1 MPIEKRTFEKGMDTD
16 LAESLL
22 SSGMYRYALNIRN
35 GNSEKGA
42 VGVITN
48 AEGNRLP
55 GSQTLPSGNNKVIGA
70 YDDDVNNRV
79 IFIVFNDAGNNRIF
93 AYDYS
98 LNEYQTIIQD
108 SGNVLDLNVNYLV
121 TSINVVD
128 ANDTS
133 YLLFTDNWGEPK
145 NINIDQ
151 ALRTYDTIQS
161 GSVYK
166 YRKFFGDFD
175 TVSPTNVG
183 AGDVYSR
190 DILITADNGSP
201 VAITRYYRAKNSTAQ
216 NPTSS
221 TTSVVPQSDWE
232 FCPAGYI
239 YGNLSSE
246 SFTNI
251 VKPPRE
257 EPIVNYTSNGNK
269 YNYLFGNLYQFK
281 LKFVKSDGRESSW
294 SPISLFQNPNYPSDG
309 ELDLVSF
316 SSITKLYNTIR
327 VDVPLPDPTIYKTVK
342 VAIRR
347 AMNDKNPGDWQ
358 LAGTIDCVDISS
370 NLGYEVGTVAD
381 KLTTPFNFD
390 ATQALMPL
398 DTNDAT
404 QLMSWIPRRAK
415 AQSITSRN
423 RILYSNFTEGLP
435 YTLNGENSIT
445 ENPPFVKFAERD
457 NPFRNVL
464 SGQLDVFEID
474 STGTISATSITAASY
489 PNGDGSLFNPIIAKD
504 FSAIPI
510 GIPVAYP
517 YQPVSSG
524 QGLAFKFPSSVD
536 VGDSIK
542 ITFAIDYSMYGGSSY
557 GLEDPS
563 IYNPLNYDG
572 DNNIAPNLG
581 AQSITVGFAAETTTV
596 SDLLDLF
603 VSRIN
608 SNQILR
614 VNSFGGIEW
623 DYQLCTASSANS
635 GGNEY
640 LLIKQT
646 DQSVETVQG
655 YDGTGSLTN
664 VYLAL
669 LPFFKNYPSSIQGIT
684 TTPVQTF
691 KRGTSH
697 TFGIVYSDDNGR
709 LSTVIEHPNFTEQN
723 PWWVDDDYFISQNYN
738 QVGQRYAKINLAHDA
753 PSWATRYHIV
763 KSINNGIRNYIYFP
777 LSKADVLAKMINST
791 SESDTLIGR
800 YFLRGYIKPE
810 FTVAAAALNESA
822 DSLGSQ
828 ELLYIPLNALQSS
841 QYGYTNLS
849 STNLA
854 YDFTPGDR
862 LRFAYTIATASS
874 KPTTLS
880 NYFPTQGDAEIIG
893 YNSDVNCIVVRVND
907 LPDTLV
913 GTGEI
918 FDAANQ
924 DGVLNEDVMG
934 LMCEIYSPINT
945 TENSFY
951 YEMFTDAVYESSG
964 RYFHRANIH
973 DQSSASAAR
982 IFLYNGDSFL
992 KSRTY
997 IWDYSELT
1005 PANTEST
1012 TYFVEDPNYY
1022 DKVESKS
1029 WGAGRPNRSIR
1040 STSQDKDITGFLGEV
1055 TRPTTIRY
1063 SEPFLPE
1070 QGYNGLGTI
1079 HDINFKDANGAL
1091 RAIQHMY
1098 TDGSKTFIFHEN
1110 DTGYVESDRAVTT
1123 TLDGSNITIGANTPI
1138 SDVMYYGAAAGI
1150 GRNPESFAANNYRKY
1165 FVDITRG
1172 QVCRLSQDGIT
1183 PISQQGMNKYFK
1195 KVFREMLESPQTSNA
1210 FGAYDRRTDEY
1221 TLCMQ
1226 WNTEVIGTANF
1237 PANTSYD
1244 TVTKKLTFTIADTS
1258 IYNIYVGQFITLSIP
1273 RQDNFDGTY
1282 TWTSF
1287 TDEFVISNLTS
1298 TEITLQM
1305 PLILKYNDLD
1315 NQLGIFF
1322 GGVLD
1327 PTKPGNATASIFPTT
1342 TQTITYNENLNAW
1355 TSFHSFDA
1363 EFLSSAGL
1371 EFVSFRGGNLYIHD
1385 DYSNPQSYYG
1395 VDYPAY
1401 IDVISNMGA
1410 DQVKI
1415 WKTAALKATTV
1426 GTEVDEADFIIPIS
1440 AIDTTAAIEPV
1451 DGGVVDS
1458 RGKISTGTTF
1468 VLKEGQLYSEYM
1480 RTGTGTSYSD
1490 FIEGDKVRGYWVYT
1504 RFKINSGINKIYK
1517 IISASFDFLMSNY
1530 TR

>member
-1 MPIEKRTFEKGMDTD
+1 MPIEKRTFEKGMNTD

-35 GNSEKGA
+35 GNSERGA

-55 GSQTLPSGNNKVIGA
+55 GSQTLPSGDNKVIGA

-108 SGNVLDLNVNYLV
+108 SGNVLDLNANYLV

-190 DILITADNGSP
+190 DIFITADNGSP
-201 VAITRYYRAKNSTAQ
+201 VPITRYYRAKNSTAQ

-221 TTSVVPQSDWE
+221 TLSIVPQSNWE

-257 EPIVNYTSNGNK
+257 EPIINYTSNGNK
-269 YNYLFGNLYQFK
+269 YNYLYQNLYQFK

-294 SPISLFQNPNYPSDG
+294 SPVTLFKNPEYPSDG
-309 ELDLVSF
+309 ELDLVAV
-316 SSITKLYNTIR
+316 SSISKLYNNLR
-327 VDVPLPDPTIYKTVK
+327 VNVPLPDPTIYKTVK

-358 LAGTIDCVDISS
+358 LAGTIDCVNISS

-390 ATQALMPL
+390 GTQALMPL

-435 YTLNGENSIT
+435 YELNGENSIT
-445 ENPPFVKFAERD
+445 ENAPIVKFFERE
-457 NPFRNVL
+457 NPFRNVTTA
-464 SGQLDVFEID
+464 GLDVYEVT
-474 STGTISATSITAASY
+474 SAGTISATSITAAAY
-489 PNGDGSLFNPIIAKD
+489 PNGDGSLFDPTIA
-504 FSAIPI
+504 
-510 GIPVAYP
+510 PVALGGSSP
-517 YQPVSSG
+517 SQFPTTSG
-524 QGLAFKFPSSVD
+524 QGLAFKFPASVE
-536 VGDSIK
+536 VGDSVK
-542 ITFAIDYSMYGGSSY
+542 VVFAIGYTYHGGSLY
-557 GLEDPS
+557 GLVDPS
-563 IYNPLNYDG
+563 IHNPARDK
-572 DNNIAPNLG
+572 NL
-581 AQSITVGFAAETTTV
+581 ASMKTLTVGFAAETTTV

-603 VSRIN
+603 VNRIN
-608 SNQILR
+608 NNQQLR
-614 VNSFGGIEW
+614 VDNFGNIEW
-623 DYQLCTASSANS
+623 DYQVCEAVSAAS
-635 GGNEY
+635 GGSKY
-640 LLIKQT
+640 LIIKPS
-646 DQSVETVQG
+646 DRVAEVVQG
-655 YDGTGSLTN
+655 YTGGGGLTN
-664 VYLAL
+664 VNIILEPY
-669 LPFFKNYPSSIQGIT
+669 FRYYPASIQGIAT
-684 TTPVQTF
+684 SPTQSF

-723 PWWVDDDYFISQNYN
+723 PWWIDEQYFDSQTYN
-738 QVGQRYAKINLAHDA
+738 QIGQRYANIYLSHDA

-763 KSINNGIRNYIYFP
+763 KTTNNGIRNYVSFP
-777 LSKADVLAKMINST
+777 LSVSDKLATIAASTGETNPFINKFF
-791 SESDTLIGR
+791 I
-800 YFLRGYIKPE
+800 RGYVKPE
-810 FTVAAAALNESA
+810 FSVAASALSKSA
-822 DSLGSQ
+822 DSIGTQ

-841 QYGYTNLS
+841 QYGYSNIS
-849 STNLA
+849 STNTA

-862 LRFAYTIATASS
+862 IRFCYTIVSASS
-874 KPTTLS
+874 KPTAS
-880 NYFPTQGDAEIIG
+880 GNYFSADADAEIIG
-893 YNSDVNCIVVRVND
+893 YSADVNAIVIRIND
-907 LPDTLV
+907 LPDSLT
-913 GTGEI
+913 GSGEI
-918 FDAANQ
+918 FQA
-924 DGVLNEDVMG
+924 GNENASVNDNVAG
-934 LMCEIYSPINT
+934 LLCEIYSPIT
-945 TENSFY
+945 TIENSFY

-982 IFLYNGDSFL
+982 ISLYNGDSFL
-992 KSRTY
+992 KARTY
-997 IWDYSELT
+997 TWLYSEVT
-1005 PANTEST
+1005 SANSKAI

-1022 DKVESKS
+1022 DKVESET

-1040 STSQDKDITGFLGEV
+1040 STSQDEDITGFLGEV
-1055 TRPTTIRY
+1055 KRPTTIRY

-1183 PISQQGMNKYFK
+1183 PISEQGMNKYFK
-1195 KVFREMLESPQTSNA
+1195 KVFREMIESPQTSNA

-1237 PANTSYD
+1237 PANTSYN

-1287 TDEFVISNLTS
+1287 RDEFVISNLTS

-1305 PLILKYNDLD
+1305 PLILKYNDLHD
-1315 NQLGIFF
+1315 QLGIFF

-1342 TQTITYNENLNAW
+1342 TQTITYNENLKAW

-1415 WKTAALKATTV
+1415 WKTAALKATT
-1426 GTEVDEADFIIPIS
+1426 EDAELDETDFLI
-1440 AIDTTAAIEPV
+1440 AIDTV
-1451 DGGVVDS
+1451 DTTGTDESIPGGVQDS

-1517 IISASFDFLMSNY
+1517 ILSASFDFLMSNY

>member
-1 MPIEKRTFEKGMDTD
+1 MPIEKRTFEKGMNTD

-35 GNSEKGA
+35 GNNERGA

-55 GSQTLPSGNNKVIGA
+55 GSQTLPSGDNKVIGA

-98 LNEYQTIIQD
+98 LNEYQTIIRD
-108 SGNVLDLNVNYLV
+108 SGNVLDLNANYLV

-151 ALRTYDTIQS
+151 ALRTYDTIES
-161 GSVYK
+161 GGVYK
-166 YRKFFGDFD
+166 YKKFFGDYD

-257 EPIVNYTSNGNK
+257 EPITNYTSNGGN
-269 YNYLFGNLYQFK
+269 YNYLVGSIYQFK

-294 SPISLFQNPNYPSDG
+294 SPISLFKSSEYPSDG
-309 ELDLVSF
+309 ELDLVSV
-316 SSITKLYNTIR
+316 SNISNINNTIR

-342 VAIRR
+342 VAIRK
-347 AMNDKNPGDWQ
+347 AMNDKNPGDWK
-358 LAGTIDCVDISS
+358 LAGTIDCVDIST

-390 ATQALMPL
+390 GTQALMPL

-435 YTLNGENSIT
+435 YELNGENSIT
-445 ENPPFVKFAERD
+445 ENAPVVKFYERS
-457 NPFRNVL
+457 NPYSVIG
-464 SGQLDVFEID
+464 SIDVYEVT
-474 STGTISATSITAASY
+474 SSGTISATSITAASY
-489 PNGDGSLFNPIIAKD
+489 PNGDGSIFDPPIA
-504 FSAIPI
+504 
-510 GIPVAYP
+510 PVAL
-517 YQPVSSG
+517 PVFSPSQLPTTSG
-524 QGLAFKFPSSVD
+524 QGLAFKFPASVE
-536 VGDSIK
+536 VGDSVK
-542 ITFAIDYSMYGGSSY
+542 ISFSISYVYHGGSPAA
-557 GLEDPS
+557 LLDPR
-563 IYNPLNYDG
+563 IYNAARDG
-572 DNNIAPNLG
+572 YLTGNKSMN
-581 AQSITVGFAAETTTV
+581 VGFISETLTV
-596 SDLLDLF
+596 SDLLDSF
-603 VSRIN
+603 VDRIN
-608 SNQILR
+608 NNQQLR
-614 VNSFGGIEW
+614 IDNLGNLEW
-623 DYQLCTASSANS
+623 DYQLCEAVSAAS
-635 GGNEY
+635 GGSEY
-640 LLIKQT
+640 LIIRPSNRVLQVV
-646 DQSVETVQG
+646 SGV
-655 YDGTGSLTN
+655 TGGGG
-664 VYLAL
+664 LADFNIIL
-669 LPFFKNYPSSIQGIT
+669 EPFFRKYPVASQGIAQS
-684 TTPVQTF
+684 PIQSF

-709 LSTVIEHPNFTEQN
+709 LSTVIEHPNFTVNN
-723 PWWVDDDYFISQNYN
+723 PWWIDPDYFDN
-738 QVGQRYAKINLAHDA
+738 QTYDQIGQRYAEIYLSHDA

-763 KSINNGIRNYIYFP
+763 KTTNNGIRNYVSFP
-777 LSKADVLAKMINST
+777 LSV
-791 SESDTLIGR
+791 SDTLARIAASTGETNP
-800 YFLRGYIKPE
+800 FINKFFIRGYVKPE
-810 FTVAAAALNESA
+810 FSIAASALTKSS
-822 DSLGSQ
+822 DLIGTQ
-828 ELLYIPLNALQSS
+828 ELLYIPLNSLQSS
-841 QYGYTNLS
+841 QFGYSNIS
-849 STNLA
+849 STNTA

-862 LRFAYTIATASS
+862 LRFAYTIVSASS
-874 KPTTLS
+874 KPTAS
-880 NYFPTQGDAEIIG
+880 GNYFSADADAEIIG
-893 YNSDVNCIVVRVND
+893 YNADVNAIVIRIND
-907 LPDTLV
+907 LPSSLT

-918 FDAANQ
+918 FDAANEN
-924 DGVLNEDVMG
+924 GSVNHNVSG
-934 LMCEIYSPINT
+934 LLCEIYSPITT

-964 RYFHRANIH
+964 RYFHRSNATY
-973 DQSSASAAR
+973 DQSSASAAT
-982 IFLYNGDSFL
+982 ISLYNGDSFL
-992 KSRTY
+992 KARTY
-997 IWDYSELT
+997 IWKYDEAGGNSESITYYLED
-1005 PANTEST
+1005 ANH
-1012 TYFVEDPNYY
+1012 Y
-1022 DKVESKS
+1022 DKVESKT

-1040 STSQDKDITGFLGEV
+1040 STSQDEDITGFLGEV
-1055 TRPTTIRY
+1055 KRPTTIRY
-1063 SEPFLPE
+1063 SEPFSPE

-1183 PISQQGMNKYFK
+1183 PISEQGMNKYFK
-1195 KVFREMLESPQTSNA
+1195 KVFREMMESPQTSNA

-1244 TVTKKLTFTIADTS
+1244 TLTRELTFTIGDTS
-1258 IYNIYVGQFITLSIP
+1258 IYNVYVSQFITLSIP

-1282 TWTSF
+1282 TWASF
-1287 TDEFVISNLTS
+1287 SDEFAITNLTS
-1298 TEITLQM
+1298 TEITIGL
-1305 PLILKYNDLD
+1305 PPSGYADLHD
-1315 NQLGIFF
+1315 QLGIFF

-1327 PTKPGNATASIFPTT
+1327 PKKPSNATASIFPTT

-1415 WKTAALKATTV
+1415 WKTTALKATTDDA
-1426 GTEVDEADFIIPIS
+1426 ELDETDFLI
-1440 AIDTTAAIEPV
+1440 AIDTV
-1451 DGGVVDS
+1451 DTTGTDESIPGGVQDS

-1517 IISASFDFLMSNY
+1517 ILSASFDFLMSNY

>member
-1 MPIEKRTFEKGMDTD
+1 MPIEKRTFEKGMNTD

-35 GNSEKGA
+35 GNSERGA

-190 DILITADNGSP
+190 DIFITADNGSP
-201 VAITRYYRAKNSTAQ
+201 VPITRYYRAKNSTAQ

-221 TTSVVPQSDWE
+221 TLSIVPQSNWE

-239 YGNLSSE
+239 YGNRSSE

-257 EPIVNYTSNGNK
+257 EPITNYTSNGGS
-269 YNYLFGNLYQFK
+269 YNYLVGSIYQFK

-294 SPISLFQNPNYPSDG
+294 SPISLFKSSEYPSDG
-309 ELDLVSF
+309 ELELVSV
-316 SSITKLYNTIR
+316 SNISNINNTIR

-347 AMNDKNPGDWQ
+347 AMNDKNPGDWK
-358 LAGTIDCVDISS
+358 LAGTIDCVDIST

-390 ATQALMPL
+390 GTQALMPL

-435 YTLNGENSIT
+435 YELNGENSIT
-445 ENPPFVKFAERD
+445 ENAPVVKFYERG
-457 NPFRNVL
+457 NPYSVIG
-464 SGQLDVFEID
+464 SIDVYEVTD
-474 STGTISATSITAASY
+474 VGTISATSITAASY
-489 PNGDGSLFNPIIAKD
+489 PNGNGSIFDPRIA
-504 FSAIPI
+504 
-510 GIPVAYP
+510 PVALP
-517 YQPVSSG
+517 IFSPSQLPTTSG
-524 QGLAFKFPSSVD
+524 QGLAFKFPASVE
-536 VGDSIK
+536 VGDSVK
-542 ITFAIDYSMYGGSSY
+542 ISFAISYLYHGGSLF
-557 GLEDPS
+557 GLINPS
-563 IYNPLNYDG
+563 IHNPARDG
-572 DNNIAPNLG
+572 YLTGNASMN
-581 AQSITVGFAAETTTV
+581 VGFISETLTV
-596 SDLLDLF
+596 SDLLDSF
-603 VSRIN
+603 VDRIN
-608 SNQILR
+608 NNQLLR
-614 VNSFGGIEW
+614 IDNLGNLEW
-623 DYQLCTASSANS
+623 DYQLCEAVSAAS
-635 GGNEY
+635 GGSEY
-640 LLIKQT
+640 LIIRP
-646 DQSVETVQG
+646 SNRVVEVVSG
-655 YDGTGSLTN
+655 VAGGGGLTN
-664 VYLAL
+664 VNIILE
-669 LPFFKNYPSSIQGIT
+669 PFFRNYPVASQGIAQS
-684 TTPVQTF
+684 PIQSF

-709 LSTVIEHPNFTEQN
+709 LSTVIEHPNFTVNN
-723 PWWVDDDYFISQNYN
+723 PWWIDPDYFDN
-738 QVGQRYAKINLAHDA
+738 QTYEQIGQRYAEIYLSHDA

-763 KSINNGIRNYIYFP
+763 KTTNNGIRNYVSFP
-777 LSKADVLAKMINST
+777 LSVSDKLARIAASTAETNPFINKFF
-791 SESDTLIGR
+791 I
-800 YFLRGYIKPE
+800 RGYVKPE
-810 FTVAAAALNESA
+810 FSVAAYALSASAESI
-822 DSLGSQ
+822 GTQ

-841 QYGYTNLS
+841 QYGYSNIS
-849 STNLA
+849 STNTA

-862 LRFAYTIATASS
+862 LRFAYTIVSASS
-874 KPTTLS
+874 RPTVS
-880 NYFPTQGDAEIIG
+880 GNYFSADADAEIIG
-893 YNSDVNCIVVRVND
+893 YNADVNAIVIRIND
-907 LPDTLV
+907 LPSSLT
-913 GTGEI
+913 GTGDI
-918 FDAANQ
+918 FDAANENGSVN
-924 DGVLNEDVMG
+924 DNVAG
-934 LMCEIYSPINT
+934 LLCEIYSPITT

-964 RYFHRANIH
+964 RYFHRSNATY
-973 DQSSASAAR
+973 DQSSASAAT
-982 IFLYNGDSFL
+982 ISLYNGDSFL
-992 KSRTY
+992 KARTY
-997 IWDYSELT
+997 IWKYDEAGGNSKSMTYYLED
-1005 PANTEST
+1005 ANH
-1012 TYFVEDPNYY
+1012 Y
-1022 DKVESKS
+1022 DKVESKT

-1040 STSQDKDITGFLGEV
+1040 STSQDEDITGFLGEV
-1055 TRPTTIRY
+1055 KRPTTIRY
-1063 SEPFLPE
+1063 SEPFSPE

-1183 PISQQGMNKYFK
+1183 PISEQGMNKYFK
-1195 KVFREMLESPQTSNA
+1195 KVFREMTESPQTSNA

-1244 TVTKKLTFTIADTS
+1244 TLTRELTFTIGDTS
-1258 IYNIYVGQFITLSIP
+1258 IYNVYVSQFITLFIP

-1287 TDEFVISNLTS
+1287 RDEFVISNLTS

-1305 PLILKYNDLD
+1305 PLILKYNDLHD
-1315 NQLGIFF
+1315 QLGIFF

-1342 TQTITYNENLNAW
+1342 TQTITYNENLKAW

-1415 WKTAALKATTV
+1415 WKTAALKATT
-1426 GTEVDEADFIIPIS
+1426 EDAELDETDFLI
-1440 AIDTTAAIEPV
+1440 AIDTV
-1451 DGGVVDS
+1451 DTTGTDESIPGGVQDS

-1517 IISASFDFLMSNY
+1517 ILSASFDFLISNY

>member
-1 MPIEKRTFEKGMDTD
+1 MPIEKRTFEKGMNTD

-35 GNSEKGA
+35 GNSERGA

-55 GSQTLPSGNNKVIGA
+55 GSQTLPSGDNKVIGA

-108 SGNVLDLNVNYLV
+108 SGNVLDLNANYLV

-128 ANDTS
+128 VNDTS

-166 YRKFFGDFD
+166 YRKFFGNFD

-190 DILITADNGSP
+190 NIFITADNGSP
-201 VAITRYYRAKNSTAQ
+201 VPITRYYRAKNSTAQ

-221 TTSVVPQSDWE
+221 TLSIVPQSNWE

-269 YNYLFGNLYQFK
+269 YNYLYQNLYQFK

-294 SPISLFQNPNYPSDG
+294 SPVTLFKNPEYPSDG
-309 ELDLVSF
+309 ELDLVSV
-316 SSITKLYNTIR
+316 SSISKLYNNLR
-327 VDVPLPDPTIYKTVK
+327 VNVPLPDPTIYKTVK

-358 LAGTIDCVDISS
+358 LAGTIDCVNISS

-390 ATQALMPL
+390 GTQALMPL

-435 YTLNGENSIT
+435 YELNGENSIT
-445 ENPPFVKFAERD
+445 ENAPIVKFFERE
-457 NPFRNVL
+457 NPFRNVTTA
-464 SGQLDVFEID
+464 GLDVYEVT
-474 STGTISATSITAASY
+474 SAGTISATSITAAAY
-489 PNGDGSLFNPIIAKD
+489 PNGDGSLFDPTIA
-504 FSAIPI
+504 
-510 GIPVAYP
+510 PVALGGSSP
-517 YQPVSSG
+517 SQFPTTSG
-524 QGLAFKFPSSVD
+524 QGLAFKFPASVQ
-536 VGDSIK
+536 VGDSVK
-542 ITFAIDYSMYGGSSY
+542 VVFAIGYTYHGGSLY
-557 GLEDPS
+557 GLVDPS
-563 IYNPLNYDG
+563 IHNPARDK
-572 DNNIAPNLG
+572 NL
-581 AQSITVGFAAETTTV
+581 ASMKTLTVGFAAESTTV
-596 SDLLDLF
+596 SELIDLF
-603 VSRIN
+603 VNRIN
-608 SNQILR
+608 NNQQLR
-614 VNSFGGIEW
+614 VDNFGNIEW
-623 DYQLCTASSANS
+623 DYQVCEAVSAAS
-635 GGNEY
+635 GGSKY
-640 LLIKQT
+640 LIIKPS
-646 DQSVETVQG
+646 DRVAEVVQG
-655 YDGTGSLTN
+655 YTGGGGLTN
-664 VYLAL
+664 VNIILEPY
-669 LPFFKNYPSSIQGIT
+669 FRYYPASIQGIAT
-684 TTPVQTF
+684 SPTQSF

-723 PWWVDDDYFISQNYN
+723 PWWIDEQYFDSQTYN
-738 QVGQRYAKINLAHDA
+738 QIGQRYANIYLSHDA

-763 KSINNGIRNYIYFP
+763 KTTNNGIRNYVSFP
-777 LSKADVLAKMINST
+777 LSVSDKLATIAASTGETNPFINKFF
-791 SESDTLIGR
+791 I
-800 YFLRGYIKPE
+800 RGYVKPE
-810 FTVAAAALNESA
+810 FSVAASALSKSA
-822 DSLGSQ
+822 DSIGTQ

-841 QYGYTNLS
+841 QYGYSNIS
-849 STNLA
+849 STNTA

-862 LRFAYTIATASS
+862 IRFCYTIVSASS
-874 KPTTLS
+874 KPTAS
-880 NYFPTQGDAEIIG
+880 GNYFSADADAEIIG
-893 YNSDVNCIVVRVND
+893 YSADVNAIVIRIND
-907 LPDTLV
+907 LPDSLT
-913 GTGEI
+913 GSGEI
-918 FDAANQ
+918 FEA
-924 DGVLNEDVMG
+924 GNENGSVNDNVVG
-934 LMCEIYSPINT
+934 LLCEIYSPIT
-945 TENSFY
+945 TIENSFY

-982 IFLYNGDSFL
+982 ISLYNGDSFL
-992 KSRTY
+992 KARTY
-997 IWDYSELT
+997 TWLYSEVT
-1005 PANTEST
+1005 AANSKTI

-1022 DKVESKS
+1022 DKVESET

-1040 STSQDKDITGFLGEV
+1040 STSQDEDITGFLGEV
-1055 TRPTTIRY
+1055 KRPTTIRY
-1063 SEPFLPE
+1063 SEPFSPE

-1183 PISQQGMNKYFK
+1183 PISEQGMNKYFK
-1195 KVFREMLESPQTSNA
+1195 KVFREMIESPQTSNA

-1237 PANTSYD
+1237 PANTSYN

-1287 TDEFVISNLTS
+1287 RGEFVISNLTS

-1305 PLILKYNDLD
+1305 PLILKYNDLHD
-1315 NQLGIFF
+1315 QLGIFF

-1327 PTKPGNATASIFPTT
+1327 PTKPGNATASIFPTI
-1342 TQTITYNENLNAW
+1342 TQTITYNENLKAW

-1415 WKTAALKATTV
+1415 WKTAALKATTDDA
-1426 GTEVDEADFIIPIS
+1426 ELDETDFLI
-1440 AIDTTAAIEPV
+1440 AIDTV
-1451 DGGVVDS
+1451 DTTGTDESIPGGVQDS

-1517 IISASFDFLMSNY
+1517 ILSASFDFLMSNY

>member
-1 MPIEKRTFEKGMDTD
+1 MPIEKRTFEKGMNQD

-22 SSGMYRYALNIRN
+22 GSGMYRYALNIRN

-48 AEGNRLP
+48 AEGNRVI
-55 GSQTLPSGNNKVIGA
+55 GAQSLPSGNNKVIGA

-79 IFIVFNDAGNNRIF
+79 IFIVYNDEGDNRIF
-93 AYDYS
+93 AYDYA
-98 LNEYQTIIQD
+98 LNEYQTIIAD
-108 SGNVLDLNVNYLV
+108 SDNVLDLNPNYLV

-128 ANDTS
+128 AKDTS

-145 NINIDQ
+145 NIDINQ

-161 GSVYK
+161 GGVYK
-166 YRKFFGDFD
+166 YKKFFGDYD
-175 TVSPTNVG
+175 TASPTTVG

-190 DILITADNGSP
+190 DIFITADNGSP
-201 VAITRYYRAKNSTAQ
+201 VEITRYYRAKNTTTQ

-251 VKPPRE
+251 IKPPRE

-281 LKFVKSDGRESSW
+281 LKFVRADGRESSW

-309 ELDLVSF
+309 ELDLISV
-316 SSITKLYNTIR
+316 SSISKLYNNLR
-327 VDVPLPDPTIYKTVK
+327 VNVPLPDPTIYKTVK

-347 AMNDKNPGDWQ
+347 SMNDKAPGDWQ

-390 ATQALMPL
+390 GTQALMPL

-404 QLMSWIPRRAK
+404 QLMSWVPRKAK

-423 RILYSNFTEGLP
+423 RVLYSNFTEGLP

-445 ENPPFVKFAERD
+445 ENPPFVRFFERD
-457 NPFRNVL
+457 NPFRNVTTATL
-464 SGQLDVFEID
+464 GVYEVTSA
-474 STGTISATSITAASY
+474 GTISATSITAASY
-489 PNGDGSLFNPIIAKD
+489 PNGDGSLFDPPIA
-504 FSAIPI
+504 
-510 GIPVAYP
+510 PVALSGTSP
-517 YQPVSSG
+517 AQFPTTSG
-524 QGLAFKFPSSVD
+524 QGLAFQFPASVG
-536 VGDSIK
+536 VGDSVK
-542 ITFAIDYSMYGGSSY
+542 VSFAIGYTTHGGSLY

-563 IYNPLNYDG
+563 IHNPARDG
-572 DNNIAPNLG
+572 YLSSMK
-581 AQSITVGFAAETTTV
+581 SITVGFAAETTTV

-603 VSRIN
+603 VNRIN
-608 SNQILR
+608 NNQQLR
-614 VNSFGGIEW
+614 VDNLGNIEW
-623 DYQLCTASSANS
+623 GYQVCEAVSASS
-635 GGNEY
+635 GGSEY
-640 LLIKQT
+640 LIIKPSDRVAEVVT
-646 DQSVETVQG
+646 G
-655 YDGTGSLTN
+655 YNGVGGTTN
-664 VYLAL
+664 VNIILEPY
-669 LPFFKNYPSSIQGIT
+669 FRYYPTSTLGIAT
-684 TTPVQTF
+684 SPTQSF

-723 PWWVDDDYFISQNYN
+723 PWWIDEQYFDSQDYN
-738 QVGQRYAKINLAHDA
+738 QIGQRYANIYLSHDA

-763 KSINNGIRNYIYFP
+763 KSINNGIRNYLSFP
-777 LSKADVLAKMINST
+777 LSV
-791 SESDTLIGR
+791 SDTLARIAASTGETNPFINK
-800 YFLRGYIKPE
+800 YFIRGYVKPE
-810 FTVAAAALNESA
+810 FSVAASALSSSA
-822 DSLGSQ
+822 DSIGSQ

-841 QYGYTNLS
+841 QYAYSNISFTNV
-849 STNLA
+849 A

-862 LRFAYTIATASS
+862 IRFCYTIATASS
-874 KPTTLS
+874 KPTVS
-880 NYFPTQGDAEIIG
+880 GNYFSADADAEIIG
-893 YNSDVNCIVVRVND
+893 YNADVNAIVIRVND
-907 LPDTLV
+907 LPDSLTGL
-913 GTGEI
+913 GEI
-918 FDAANQ
+918 FDATNQ
-924 DGVLNEDVMG
+924 DGTVNDGVKG

-964 RYFHRANIH
+964 RYFHRSNTV
-973 DQSSASAAR
+973 DQSTASAAT
-982 IFLYNGDSFL
+982 ISLYNGDSFL
-992 KSRTY
+992 KARTY
-997 IWDYSELT
+997 TWQYSET
-1005 PANTEST
+1005 VPAASQTT
-1012 TYFVEDPNYY
+1012 TYFVEDANYY
-1022 DKVESKS
+1022 DKVESKT

-1040 STSQDKDITGFLGEV
+1040 STSQEEDITGFLGEV
-1055 TRPTTIRY
+1055 QRPTTIRY

-1079 HDINFKDANGAL
+1079 YDINFKDANGAL

-1138 SDVMYYGAAAGI
+1138 SDVVYYGAAAGI

-1195 KVFREMLESPQTSNA
+1195 EVFREMMESPQTSYA

-1226 WNTEVIGTANF
+1226 WNTELIGTS
-1237 PANTSYD
+1237 ANTSYN
-1244 TVTKKLTFTIADTS
+1244 TSTRELTFTVADTS
-1258 IYNIYVGQFITLSIP
+1258 IYNIYVGQYITLLIP
-1273 RQDNFDGTY
+1273 RQNNFDGTY
-1282 TWTSF
+1282 TWGSFKDDFAITS
-1287 TDEFVISNLTS
+1287 LTS
-1298 TEITLQM
+1298 TEITISI
-1305 PLILKYNDLD
+1305 PFRGYDDLHD
-1315 NQLGIFF
+1315 QLGIFF
-1322 GGVLD
+1322 GGVSD
-1327 PTKPGNATASIFPTT
+1327 PTKPGSPTASIFPTT
-1342 TQTITYNENLNAW
+1342 TQTITYNENLKAW

-1415 WKTAALKATTV
+1415 WKTAALKATT
-1426 GTEVDEADFIIPIS
+1426 EDAELDENHFLIAIDAVDTTGSEEPIS
-1440 AIDTTAAIEPV
+1440 
-1451 DGGVVDS
+1451 GGVEDS

-1517 IISASFDFLMSNY
+1517 ILSASFDFLMSNY

>member
-1 MPIEKRTFEKGMDTD
+1 MPIEKRTFEGGMNTD
-16 LAESLL
+16 LAEGLL
-22 SSGMYRYALNIRN
+22 KLNQYRYALNIRN

-55 GSQTLPSGNNKVIGA
+55 GSQTLPSGDNKVIGA

-108 SGNVLDLNVNYLV
+108 SGNVLDLNANYLV

-190 DILITADNGSP
+190 DIFITADNGSP
-201 VAITRYYRAKNSTAQ
+201 VPITRYYRAKNSTAQ

-257 EPIVNYTSNGNK
+257 EPIINYTSNGNK
-269 YNYLFGNLYQFK
+269 YNYLYQNLYQFK
-281 LKFVKSDGRESSW
+281 IKYVKSDGRESSW
-294 SPISLFQNPNYPSDG
+294 SPVTLFKNPEYPSDG
-309 ELDLVSF
+309 ELDLVAV
-316 SSITKLYNTIR
+316 SSISKLYNNLR
-327 VDVPLPDPTIYKTVK
+327 VNVPLPDPTIYKTVK

-347 AMNDKNPGDWQ
+347 AMNDKAPSDWQ
-358 LAGTIDCVDISS
+358 LVGTIDCVNISS

-390 ATQALMPL
+390 GTQALMPL

-435 YTLNGENSIT
+435 YELNGENSIT
-445 ENPPFVKFAERD
+445 ENAPIVKFFERE
-457 NPFRNVL
+457 NPFRNVTTA
-464 SGQLDVFEID
+464 GLDVYEVT
-474 STGTISATSITAASY
+474 SAGTISATSITAAAY
-489 PNGDGSLFNPIIAKD
+489 PNGDGSLFDPIIA
-504 FSAIPI
+504 
-510 GIPVAYP
+510 PVALGGSSP
-517 YQPVSSG
+517 SQFATTSG
-524 QGLAFKFPSSVD
+524 QGLAFKFPASVE
-536 VGDSIK
+536 VGDSVK
-542 ITFAIDYSMYGGSSY
+542 VGFAIGYTYHGGSLF
-557 GLEDPS
+557 GLVDPS
-563 IYNPLNYDG
+563 IHNPARDG
-572 DNNIAPNLG
+572 NLG
-581 AQSITVGFAAETTTV
+581 SMKTLTVGFAAESTTV
-596 SDLLDLF
+596 SELIDLF
-603 VSRIN
+603 INRIN
-608 SNQILR
+608 NNQQLR
-614 VNSFGGIEW
+614 IDNFGNLEW
-623 DYQLCTASSANS
+623 DYQVCEAVSAAS
-635 GGNEY
+635 GGSEY
-640 LLIKQT
+640 LIIKPS
-646 DQSVETVQG
+646 DRVAEVVQG
-655 YDGTGSLTN
+655 YTGGGGLTN
-664 VYLAL
+664 VNIILEPY
-669 LPFFKNYPSSIQGIT
+669 FRYYPASIQGIAT
-684 TTPVQTF
+684 SPTQSF

-723 PWWVDDDYFISQNYN
+723 PWWIDEQYFDSQTYN
-738 QVGQRYAKINLAHDA
+738 QIGQRYANIYLSHDA

-763 KSINNGIRNYIYFP
+763 KTINNGIRNYVSFP
-777 LSKADVLAKMINST
+777 LSL
-791 SESDTLIGR
+791 SDTLARIAADGSTNP
-800 YFLRGYIKPE
+800 FINKFFIRGYVKPE
-810 FTVAAAALNESA
+810 FSVAASALSASA
-822 DSLGSQ
+822 DSIGSQ

-841 QYGYTNLS
+841 QYGYSNIS
-849 STNLA
+849 STNVA

-862 LRFAYTIATASS
+862 IRFCYTIVSASS
-874 KPTTLS
+874 KPTAS
-880 NYFPTQGDAEIIG
+880 GNYFSADADAEIIG
-893 YNSDVNCIVVRVND
+893 YSADVNAIVIRIND
-907 LPDTLV
+907 LPDSLT
-913 GTGEI
+913 GSGEI
-918 FDAANQ
+918 FEAANEN
-924 DGVLNEDVMG
+924 GSVNNNVAG
-934 LMCEIYSPINT
+934 LLCEIYSPITT

-964 RYFHRANIH
+964 RYLHRANTT
-973 DQSSASAAR
+973 DQSSASAAT
-982 IFLYNGDSFL
+982 ISLYNGDSFL
-992 KSRTY
+992 KARTY
-997 IWDYSELT
+997 TWRYVEAT
-1005 PANTEST
+1005 PANSKSI
-1012 TYFVEDPNYY
+1012 TYYVEDANHY
-1022 DKVESKS
+1022 DKVESKT

-1040 STSQDKDITGFLGEV
+1040 STSQDEDITGFLGEV
-1055 TRPTTIRY
+1055 KRPTTIRY
-1063 SEPFLPE
+1063 SEPFSPE

-1183 PISQQGMNKYFK
+1183 PISELGMNKYFK
-1195 KVFREMLESPQTSNA
+1195 KVFREMMESPQTSNA

-1237 PANTSYD
+1237 PANTSYN

-1287 TDEFVISNLTS
+1287 RDEFVISNLTS

-1327 PTKPGNATASIFPTT
+1327 PKKPGNATASIFPTI
-1342 TQTITYNENLNAW
+1342 TQTITYNENLKAW

-1415 WKTAALKATTV
+1415 WKTAALKATT
-1426 GTEVDEADFIIPIS
+1426 EDAELDETDFLI
-1440 AIDTTAAIEPV
+1440 AIDTV
-1451 DGGVVDS
+1451 DTTGTDESIPGGVQDS

-1517 IISASFDFLMSNY
+1517 ILSASFDFLMSNY